1 MFTKKWLHLLTLD
14 TALGPSALHL
24 PQATVEVPLVPLLP
38 LRLRDDGDVRHQVCH
53 QVGQICME
61 PVSSHSISTL
71 NVRHETKALKLM
83 YRVSLGI
90 GIQPSRD
97 NKFSEEE
104 QCRISLPIWWISP
117 PSTKWSPNIFRKR
130 ESSAST
136 HVKMMSKINV
146 EKKSCVP
153 DNDVYL
159 LSVMDELIVA
169 FLGGFFA
176 GAGALTALRLISET
190 PALVI
195 NDSAPLEIQVL
206 SSLLDFFLTSFIERI
221 LLSSCILFWRRKF
234 YYSRKL
240 VCYCK
245 SLSAPIIRPDIF
257 LTRL

>member
-1 MFTKKWLHLLTLD
+1 MPYFSSNLVDQPTIHQMESKHISEKGIFCLH
-14 TALGPSALHL
+14 PC
-24 PQATVEVPLVPLLP
+24 Q
-38 LRLRDDGDVRHQVCH
+38 DDEQ
-53 QVGQICME
+53 
-61 PVSSHSISTL
+61 
-71 NVRHETKALKLM
+71 
-83 YRVSLGI
+83 
-90 GIQPSRD
+90 
-97 NKFSEEE
+97 NK
-104 QCRISLPIWWISP
+104 CG
-117 PSTKWSPNIFRKR
+117 
-130 ESSAST
+130 
-136 HVKMMSKINV
+136 
-146 EKKSCVP
+146 KKSCVP